1 MAQVDATG
9 TLDLRHLR
17 SFLVVAETG
26 SFRRAAKRSGLGQSA
41 VSRRVRRLEDLL
53 GVSLFERRPS
63 GARLTPAGTSFA
75 SSTRT
80 ILNDL
85 NTALETAS
93 SAGVAD
99 AGQLRV
105 GIIAS
110 LSQGPLRDLV
120 RAFLCL
126 HADVDLCVME
136 SDRSHL
142 FTLLSHRCMDVV
154 VAAGE
159 PDPVY
164 GDGLLLARETIY
176 LAVPADHEWA
186 GRERLQWDDV
196 RGATFVVSARE
207 PGPEIHDYILRR
219 VSDLG
224 RAAHV
229 RRYGLGREGIMAL
242 VGLQLGVSLVAD
254 HWRGVQYP
262 NVTFVP
268 LGDEEECVP
277 FSLTWRPENDNP
289 ALRRFI
295 SLARIEAKRNGALS

>member
-1 MAQVDATG
+1 
-9 TLDLRHLR
+9 
-17 SFLVVAETG
+17 
-26 SFRRAAKRSGLGQSA
+26 
-41 VSRRVRRLEDLL
+41 
-53 GVSLFERRPS
+53 
-63 GARLTPAGTSFA
+63 
-75 SSTRT
+75 
-80 ILNDL
+80 
-85 NTALETAS
+85 
-93 SAGVAD
+93 
-99 AGQLRV
+99 
-105 GIIAS
+105 
-110 LSQGPLRDLV
+110 
-120 RAFLCL
+120 
-126 HADVDLCVME
+126 
-136 SDRSHL
+136 
-142 FTLLSHRCMDVV
+142 MDVV

-186 GRERLQWDDV
+186 GWERLQWDDV